1 MNLNYTIFL
10 YLIILLVIFCF
21 KPTIF
26 ELNTDNKKR
35 KFLYLIFLVIIIA
48 IISFYSKV
56 LIEWFL

>member
-21 KPTIF
+21 KPGIF
-26 ELNTDNKKR
+26 ELNNANKKR

>member
-26 ELNTDNKKR
+26 ELNNENKKR

>member
-26 ELNTDNKKR
+26 ELNNINKKR

-48 IISFYSKV
+48 IISFYFKV

>member
-26 ELNTDNKKR
+26 ELNNDNKKR